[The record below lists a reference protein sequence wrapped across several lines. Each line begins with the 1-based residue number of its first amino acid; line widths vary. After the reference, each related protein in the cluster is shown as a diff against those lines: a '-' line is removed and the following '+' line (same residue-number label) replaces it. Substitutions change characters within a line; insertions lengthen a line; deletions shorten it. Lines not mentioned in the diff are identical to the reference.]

1 VGKAKQPTM
10 NFITKTLAGLT
21 ALSSVVL
28 PVSANSFEEHTELAR
43 AVASTGT
50 DLLINIAACQTKD
63 AMGWYH
69 AAKGELVIC
78 QENATGSDMVAWTQ
92 EDLDTLRHEAHH
104 LVQDCMDNA
113 LDGQLDSVY
122 ESPSELVK
130 SVLTHEQ
137 VLAILK
143 WYDEATDL
151 RKIHELEAFSVAQM
165 NDPLEQVADIQK
177 YCF

>member
-1 VGKAKQPTM
+1 M
-10 NFITKTLAGLT
+10 HFITKTIAGLT
-21 ALSSVVL
+21 AAAGLISGLSATAGTYQEHQQLSAAVRSVGVK
-28 PVSANSFEEHTELAR
+28 V
-43 AVASTGT
+43 
-50 DLLINIAACQTKD
+50 LINPPLCQQKD
-63 AMGWYH
+63 AMGWYDSRNSM
-69 AAKGELVIC
+69 LVVC
-78 QENATGSDMVAWTQ
+78 QENAKGTTEVTWTQ

-104 LVQDCMDNA
+104 VVQDCMDNA

-122 ESPSELVK
+122 ESPAELVK
-130 SVLTHEQ
+130 NVLTHEE
-137 VLAILK
+137 VLRILK